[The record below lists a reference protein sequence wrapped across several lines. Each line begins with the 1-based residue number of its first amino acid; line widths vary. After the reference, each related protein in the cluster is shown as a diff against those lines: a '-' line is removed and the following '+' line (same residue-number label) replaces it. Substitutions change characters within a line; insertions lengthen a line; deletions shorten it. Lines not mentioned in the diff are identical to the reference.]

1 MTDEEL
7 NDRFAQMADA
17 VGKIADAQLGTQKQ
31 IGLLSDL
38 MQHVIERQE
47 QQEQEIQEI
56 RQRQL
61 HHDEEME
68 KFHQRQEESDQRFNI
83 LLEEI
88 RFLIR
93 QQRPQED
100 QE

>member
-1 MTDEEL
+1 MTNEEL

-17 VGKIADAQLGTQKQ
+17 VGHIADAQLGTQKQ

-38 MQHVIERQE
+38 MQRVIERQE
-47 QQEQEIQEI
+47 QQEQEIREI
-56 RQRQL
+56 HL
-61 HHDEEME
+61 
-68 KFHQRQEESDQRFNI
+68 RQEESDQRFNI

-93 QQRPQED
+93 QQRPRED
-100 QE
+100 QD